1 MFVLNIFISKTNR
14 FYGYIFFNEKKINVL
29 LVVYRKST
37 AKLLG
42 QDLAAFSKIKRNHS
56 LWYKLRNLE
65 HIINHNFKI
74 KL

>member
-56 LWYKLRNLE
+56 L
-65 HIINHNFKI
+65 
-74 KL
+74 

>member
-37 AKLLG
+37 AKL
-42 QDLAAFSKIKRNHS
+42 
-56 LWYKLRNLE
+56 
-65 HIINHNFKI
+65 
-74 KL
+74 